1 MPQRSFVDSHA
12 YFHAFVGNRLD
23 RAVHRMNE
31 QSGAVLSDSGFEMAP
46 QSASCLLFIADNGE
60 ASAADIAAALNLPH
74 QVVTQRL
81 NALLDLKLVA
91 RHADPAD
98 GRRKVIRLTPR
109 GKNEFNRLR
118 VILEDAHA
126 VYGDLNKELGVDISA
141 LMLRLMDSLEREPL
155 AERLLKRRALQKKK
169 AG

>member
-1 MPQRSFVDSHA
+1 
-12 YFHAFVGNRLD
+12 
-23 RAVHRMNE
+23 MNE
-31 QSGAVLSDSGFEMAP
+31 QSGAVLSDRGFEMAP

-91 RHADPAD
+91 RHADPED

-118 VILEDAHA
+118 IILEDAHA

-141 LMLRLMDSLEREPL
+141 LMLRLMDSLERESL

>member
-1 MPQRSFVDSHA
+1 MSRRSFVDSHA
-12 YFHAFVGNRLD
+12 YLHAFVGNRLD
-23 RAVHRMNE
+23 RAVHLIND
-31 QSGAVLSDSGFEMAP
+31 QSGAVLSDAGFEMAP
-46 QSASCLLFIADNGE
+46 QSASCLLFIADNGD

-91 RHADPAD
+91 RHADPKD
-98 GRRKVIRLTPR
+98 GRRKLIRLTAR
-109 GKNEFNRLR
+109 GKKEFNRLR

-126 VYGDLNKELGVDISA
+126 IYDELNAELGVDISA

-155 AERLLKRRALQKKK
+155 AERILKRQAAQEKK